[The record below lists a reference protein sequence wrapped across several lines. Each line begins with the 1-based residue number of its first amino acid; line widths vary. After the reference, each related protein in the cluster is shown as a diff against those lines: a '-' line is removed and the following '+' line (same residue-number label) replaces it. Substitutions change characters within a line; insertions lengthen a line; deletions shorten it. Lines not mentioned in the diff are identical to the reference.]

1 MEKQLIV
8 TINSFHV
15 ELEAVVILTEMV
27 ALARRDKAEKLLGNV
42 SMKVLGRTESMLHSA
57 VELLRVSDTEVKS
70 VSESLDLEDPRQLPI
85 LPMPETLSWVEE
97 IQTWTLK
104 HYTH

>member
-1 MEKQLIV
+1 
-8 TINSFHV
+8 
-15 ELEAVVILTEMV
+15 MV
-27 ALARRDKAEKLLGNV
+27 PLARRDKAEKLLGNV
-42 SMKVLGRTESMLHSA
+42 SMKVSGRTESMLHSA
-57 VELLRVSDTEVKS
+57 VKLLRVSDTEVEC

-104 HYTH
+104 HNTH